1 MWIKNDDDNN
11 DNDIIM
17 IIIRKRSV
25 LESFVDKDLK
35 KQLNVKP
42 FSGDGAG
49 NLSKLKEVL

>member
-11 DNDIIM
+11 NDIIM